1 MAKKKKNTNIIDTI
15 NNFANNVYTLD
26 SYTINTSSST
36 ASISSGINVNDYTYV
51 YIPNNDVEYWPT
63 SHWPTSYSSYD
74 WSTNPFEKKK
84 KTVFLQEELDI

>member
-1 MAKKKKNTNIIDTI
+1 MAKKKKNTNIIDSI
-15 NNFANNVYTLD
+15 NNFANNTYTTVD

-36 ASISSGINVNDYTYV
+36 ASISYGINGRTYTTM

-63 SHWPTSYSSYD
+63 YYSSYY
-74 WSTNPFEKKK
+74 WSNPFEQKK

>member
-36 ASISSGINVNDYTYV
+36 ASISSGINVNDYTCM
-51 YIPNNDVEYWPT
+51 YIPNNYVEYWPT
-63 SHWPTSYSSYD
+63 PCSSYD